1 MDIKI
6 SVVIPTFNRP
16 KLLTK
21 CLDALVAQS
30 IPQSDFEVIVVSDG
44 PDKETLIELMPWF
57 KKKKLNLFYDHPAE
71 KKGPAAARNLGWL
84 KARAPLVAFTD
95 DDCLPDKNWL
105 SAFLNPYSDQP
116 GLIAYTG
123 QTRVPLPKNPTDFEL
138 NTANLQNAEFITA
151 NCACSKAALIST
163 GGFDERFKLAY
174 REDSDLQFKLLSQ
187 LIPIR
192 HVHEA
197 LVVHPVRRAPW
208 GISIKEQKK
217 GCYDALL
224 FRKFPALYKNKIQA
238 RPLWNYYVINLLWI
252 LLFVS
257 LAIDNRPLLLF
268 SATGLMI
275 LLSGLIIR
283 RLKNSRKSINHIIE
297 MIWTS
302 ILIPTLSVYWR
313 IYGAIKFRVLFI

>member
-21 CLDALVAQS
+21 CLNALVAQS
-30 IPQSDFEVIVVSDG
+30 IPKSDFEVIVVSDG
-44 PDKETLIELMPWF
+44 PDNETLLALMPWL
-57 KKKKLNLFYDHPAE
+57 KKKKLNLFYDHTE

-84 KARAPLVAFTD
+84 KAKAKLVAFTD

-105 SAFLNPYSDQP
+105 AAFLSQYGDQSGP
-116 GLIAYTG
+116 VAYTG
-123 QTRVPLPKNPTDFEL
+123 QTRVPLPENPTDFEL
-138 NTANLQNAEFITA
+138 NTANLQYAEFITA
-151 NCACSKAALIST
+151 NCASSKTALIGT

-187 LIPIR
+187 DIPII
-192 HVHEA
+192 HIPEA
-197 LVVHPVRRAPW
+197 LVVHPVRDAPW

-224 FRKFPALYKNKIQA
+224 FRKFPTLYKNKIPV
-238 RPLWNYYVINLLWI
+238 RPLWDYYAINLLWI
-252 LLFVS
+252 LLLLSFAIHNKQMLILS
-257 LAIDNRPLLLF
+257 LA
-268 SATGLMI
+268 GLII
-275 LLSGLIIR
+275 LLTELIIR
-283 RLKNSRKSINHIIE
+283 RLKNSKKSINHILE

-302 ILIPTLSVYWR
+302 LLIPTLSVYWR